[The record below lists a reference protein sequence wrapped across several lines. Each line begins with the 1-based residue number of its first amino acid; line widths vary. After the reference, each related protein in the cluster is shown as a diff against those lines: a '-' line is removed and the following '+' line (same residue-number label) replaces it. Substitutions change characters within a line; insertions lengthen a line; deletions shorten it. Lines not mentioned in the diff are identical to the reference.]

1 MWEINLNL
9 QIEGFLWSMVFGAVF
24 CIAFDIMNISGQQ
37 LKASKSAVFAADIV
51 YFTVVSFVTFC
62 LFLVFCSG
70 EIRGFIFVG
79 EIIGFFL
86 CKKTVSKLYTPIML
100 IVFSLLK
107 RLFLL
112 INRRI
117 FGPVYVFFSKIHKNI
132 NKLSLKKLKNS
143 KKA

>member
-24 CIAFDIMNISGQQ
+24 CVAFDIMNTSMQQ
-37 LKASKSAVFAADIV
+37 IKTSKSAVFAVDMV
-51 YFTVVSFVTFC
+51 YFTVVSFATFC
-62 LFLVFCSG
+62 LFLAFCSG

-79 EIIGFFL
+79 EILGFFL
-86 CKKTVSKLYTPIML
+86 CKKTLSKLYTPIIL

-107 RLFLL
+107 RLFSL

-117 FGPVYVFFSKIHKNI
+117 FGPVYLFFSKIYKNL
-132 NKLSLKKLKNS
+132 NKLSLKRLKNT